1 MKEKKI
7 KEGGGELSSKGVQ
20 IERSSNSPMARMLA
34 AKAEKEKLEREWE
47 EDKQRLE
54 GMTGEEKDSAILS
67 RAVERIRNKPEADF
81 RWPDYP
87 QRKEE
92 KRSYVVIVDG
102 GGNIYKKSK
111 KKLRKSKKK
120 LRKSKKRSRRS
131 KKKLRRSEKNK
142 KTKHT
147 NKRNKKRIQKLRGG
161 AQSRRAQSRRVT
173 WAKGLEDVQEL
184 GGLREAESMP
194 SSSSTS
200 AALENR
206 DVVRAVKGVRLKQ
219 YYPYFKKHLSHKLT
233 NIKAVKSI
241 SKEELQE
248 MAAKEGWS
256 EKPDWPIR
264 LDQII
269 QGLSQIP
276 ATPED
281 AEFTSNIAS
290 HLMSMGLDDIDAYKC
305 AGNLVKNRITNVS
318 EMELLSKEGLKR
330 LAGLNDEQLAILNAF
345 RPPLVE
351 AEEEDR
357 EDPLPRE
364 DREIPQT
371 EVAAQEM
378 PEQEA
383 RAQIK
388 AVSPEHLDQIRKNI
402 QHVLNLA
409 RDCEKYEQ
417 CPRVKRVILS
427 QLSDL
432 GIDPDDLPQLERE
445 AVVRKL
451 VDTYLEVK
459 RKNVM

>member
-34 AKAEKEKLEREWE
+34 AKAEKEKLERE
-47 EDKQRLE
+47 
-54 GMTGEEKDSAILS
+54 
-67 RAVERIRNKPEADF
+67 EA
-81 RWPDYP
+81 
-87 QRKEE
+87 
-92 KRSYVVIVDG
+92 
-102 GGNIYKKSK
+102 GNIYKKSK
-111 KKLRKSKKK
+111 KRSNKASRRRIKRTKKRTK
-120 LRKSKKRSRRS
+120 KIKRSRRS

-147 NKRNKKRIQKLRGG
+147 NKRNKKRIQKIRGG